1 MGGAPPR
8 FALHFRT
15 PVAVSNRFYWILGI
29 IAVAAAGLVGYWLTA
44 SPTEVETARVQQR
57 EVVEVYVATGRIE
70 APRTSDLGV
79 EVAGTVQQIVV
90 EEKDEV
96 DQGAPLIK
104 LRPRNAELAAERAEA
119 RVATLRSELQ
129 EIQRGPT
136 DAEIQ
141 TAQSEVDQFAAQ
153 LAQAEREL
161 KDLHVL
167 YEEEIVSEW
176 EFEQARTA
184 VEEARA
190 RLETAKAR
198 LERLRERPLPEQV
211 QAARSRLQQARVDL
225 ERARNDLAETTLRA
239 PFDGLVLAIET
250 DEGERVTPEQ
260 ALIRVADMTN
270 VEVYAEVDEDYFG
283 RLAPGQ
289 PAILIFPSMPEETF
303 PATVRRVGPEIAP
316 DRGVIGVHLM
326 PEALPDNAFPGLT
339 VDTNIEVARLE
350 QALAVPTDAVARDP
364 TGTYVITIEDGKAV
378 RRAVNVRAR
387 GDAWVALE
395 GIEAGS
401 RVVRNAA
408 EVPIGQAV
416 APAEEV
422 TS

>member
-1 MGGAPPR
+1 
-8 FALHFRT
+8 L
-15 PVAVSNRFYWILGI
+15 YWILAI
-29 IAVAAAGLVGYWLTA
+29 IAVAAVGIVGYWLTA

-70 APRTSDLGV
+70 APRTSDLSV

-96 DQGAPLIK
+96 ERGAPLIK
-104 LRPRNAELAAERAEA
+104 LRPRNAELAVERAEA

-136 DAEIQ
+136 DAEIR

-153 LAQAEREL
+153 LALAERHLQDTQRLFKE
-161 KDLHVL
+161 D
-167 YEEEIVSEW
+167 IVSEW

-190 RLETAKAR
+190 RLENAEAR

-211 QAARSRLQQARVDL
+211 QAAQSRLKQARVDL
-225 ERARNDLAETTLRA
+225 ERAQDDLAETTLRA

-260 ALIRVADMTN
+260 ALIRIADMMN

-289 PAILIFPSMPEETF
+289 SAVLVFPSMPEKTF

-316 DRGVIGVHLM
+316 DRGVIGVHLVPDSL
-326 PEALPDNAFPGLT
+326 PENAFPGLT
-339 VDTNIEVARLE
+339 VDANIEVARLE
-350 QALAVPTDAVARDP
+350 RALAVPTDAVARDP
-364 TGTYVITIEDGKAV
+364 TGTYVVVVEDKTAV
-378 RRAVNVRAR
+378 RRSVDVRAR
-387 GDAWVALE
+387 GDTWIALE
-395 GIEAGS
+395 DIEAGT

-408 EVPIGQAV
+408 EITIGQAV
-416 APAEEV
+416 APAGED